1 MSRCGLQS
9 SKLHEVST
17 SSRSCFIIYVCVLHN
32 NDSVETGEYS
42 YVWNI
47 NAVNFNECVKICVNV
62 DSPKH
67 TPINVHVAIGE

>member
-1 MSRCGLQS
+1 MCAY
-9 SKLHEVST
+9 
-17 SSRSCFIIYVCVLHN
+17 CN
-32 NDSVETGEYS
+32 NDSVEAGEYS

-47 NAVNFNECVKICVNV
+47 NAFNFNECVKICVNV